1 MEVAELG
8 LPCLSALLVC
18 SNEDQGN
25 VFCTVQHQ
33 IGFQT
38 ASVKNVVLDSLALAP
53 RPEKYKRQAE
63 IGQGL

>member
-8 LPCLSALLVC
+8 LPCLFALLVC

-25 VFCTVQHQ
+25 VFCTVQYQ
-33 IGFQT
+33 TGFET
-38 ASVKNVVLDSLALAP
+38 VRVKNVVLDSLGLAP
-53 RPEKYKRQAE
+53 RPGKKCQAE